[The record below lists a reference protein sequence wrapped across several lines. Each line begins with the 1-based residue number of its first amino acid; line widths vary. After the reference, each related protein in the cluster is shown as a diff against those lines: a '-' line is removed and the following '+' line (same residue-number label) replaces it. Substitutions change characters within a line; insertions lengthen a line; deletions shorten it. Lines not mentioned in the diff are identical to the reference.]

1 MPYSY
6 FWETHQ
12 RRCCVPVVLCTWPRF
27 ELDDTGAPYKRWEER
42 DRHSAAV
49 WSTHVLLPFMAWT
62 HDNRLQGLWPP
73 ENTQY
78 RGMKLRVQL
87 QGITAP

>member
-49 WSTHVLLPFMAWT
+49 WSTHRHEAKGTTARNHSAVELGKHL
-62 HDNRLQGLWPP
+62 
-73 ENTQY
+73 
-78 RGMKLRVQL
+78 KLELSSRKALVNECEL
-87 QGITAP
+87 KVN